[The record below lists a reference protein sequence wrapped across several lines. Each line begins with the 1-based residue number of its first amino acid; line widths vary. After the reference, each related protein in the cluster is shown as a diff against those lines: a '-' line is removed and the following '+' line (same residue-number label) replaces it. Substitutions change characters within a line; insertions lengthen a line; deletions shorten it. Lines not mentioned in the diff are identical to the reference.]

1 VREARGNTGSKTTI
15 HRYLRELEVEEG
27 GQRAP
32 VRDAILA
39 LVSRLAARLEEE
51 AATQVE
57 SMRIQ
62 IGEQQAAD
70 SRVRSDLEAQL
81 AEARQA
87 RDAVCGQLESSR
99 QQTVRVNDLLNHEQ
113 IARHTAEQR
122 AVGLGERLADA
133 LRHQTSLEEKHEHA
147 RSALEHYRGASKE
160 QRELET
166 RRHEQQV
173 QALQSDVRQ
182 AQLAVSVKQ
191 EELTRLNKEAAAL
204 ATELR
209 AAKQALHEQR
219 ETSRALVRK
228 VEQLQGL
235 ETVSSSLIRS
245 LPRAGHVLRRPNRP
259 RHARDSFAKNCDIKM
274 RRCRASWLTR
284 NRRRSWKRAWP
295 SWTMRYSVRGIP
307 SPITG
312 HPASPTGIEIQAWH
326 MGIGPRRVARA
337 YDVGHRRSD
346 HRDNERAR

>member
-1 VREARGNTGSKTTI
+1 
-15 HRYLRELEVEEG
+15 
-27 GQRAP
+27 
-32 VRDAILA
+32 
-39 LVSRLAARLEEE
+39 
-51 AATQVE
+51 
-57 SMRIQ
+57 M
-62 IGEQQAAD
+62 
-70 SRVRSDLEAQL
+70 EAQL

-87 RDAVCGQLESSR
+87 RDAVSRQLESSR
-99 QQTVRVNDLLNHEQ
+99 QETVRVNDLLNHEQ

-122 AVGLGERLADA
+122 AAGLGERLADA

-147 RSALEHYRGASKE
+147 RSALEHYRSASKE

-191 EELTRLNKEAAAL
+191 EELTWLNKEAAAL

-235 ETVSSSLIRS
+235 ETRVVIL
-245 LPRAGHVLRRPNRP
+245 
-259 RHARDSFAKNCDIKM
+259 DTQ
-274 RRCRASWLTR
+274 LTE
-284 NRRRSWKRAWP
+284 S
-295 SWTMRYSVRGIP
+295 
-307 SPITG
+307 
-312 HPASPTGIEIQAWH
+312 
-326 MGIGPRRVARA
+326 
-337 YDVGHRRSD
+337 
-346 HRDNERAR
+346 RARLAQAEQTSTRTGQLCEELRHQNATLQSQLADAKQTSKLEARLAKLDDAVFGKGDTKPDNRSSGKSD